1 MSLAVLI
8 MQIQG
13 QLKNLQVVR
22 DLQGQ
27 GIYHY
32 SWVAVEVTIMRPC
45 IDFEDKTGCGP
56 TIAGQMLMKKSPFS
70 CPRLKEE
77 HYGDFQSSG
86 YRNITVLLGIISWMI
101 LNWLLK
107 TSLSSWLI
115 QKRIRTKRNG
125 CRFLRKQSKVKPF
138 SHLALAKLPLQH
150 FCFNQKCLT
159 NKYKYHIDHYKN
171 ITAMR

>member
-56 TIAGQMLMKKSPFS
+56 TIAGQILMVSFEKEPIFMSKTERRTLWGLSEQWLQKHY
-70 CPRLKEE
+70 CPL
-77 HYGDFQSSG
+77 GDH
-86 YRNITVLLGIISWMI
+86 
-101 LNWLLK
+101 
-107 TSLSSWLI
+107 
-115 QKRIRTKRNG
+115 
-125 CRFLRKQSKVKPF
+125 FLDDFK
-138 SHLALAKLPLQH
+138 LAS
-150 FCFNQKCLT
+150 
-159 NKYKYHIDHYKN
+159 KN
-171 ITAMR
+171 ITIFLAYPEKN